1 LKDNIV
7 KGNLMSIKVSKV
19 NLELVN
25 SIVNLDISDI
35 GKYCLL
41 VDDIFVFMS
50 PDLDAVND
58 MKDSLLREKNGI

>member
-1 LKDNIV
+1 
-7 KGNLMSIKVSKV
+7 MSIKVSKV

>member
-1 LKDNIV
+1 
-7 KGNLMSIKVSKV
+7 MSIKVSKV

-41 VDDIFVFMS
+41 VNDIFVFMS

-58 MKDSLLREKNGI
+58 MKDSLLREKN

>member
-1 LKDNIV
+1 M
-7 KGNLMSIKVSKV
+7 GIKVSKV

-41 VDDIFVFMS
+41 VDNIFVFMS